1 MRRRDFLA
9 GLSGMAAWSLAARA
23 QQGEPVRRVG
33 VLFATA
39 GTSEED
45 ALMETFETTL
55 RSLGWVEGRN
65 LELHKRLIVPLGEN
79 AAQQA
84 KELIGLKPDV
94 LLASPTSAVLA
105 LQRETET
112 VPIVFIGVSDD
123 SIVPNIAR
131 PGGNLTGFSTLA
143 LPVVGKGLELF
154 KKIAPN
160 VTRIEA
166 LFSPSSPI
174 SLTYFHAAETAAQ
187 SLGITMTAA
196 EVRDRSELE
205 RAVGEF
211 AREPNSGL
219 YLLPDSFTSTN
230 RDLVVEL
237 AARYRLPAVY
247 GRRIFVEQGGL
258 MSFDRGNRAEE
269 YRGAASYV
277 NRILRGERPGDLPVQ
292 QPTRFE
298 LVLNLKTAR
307 ALGLVIPETLLA
319 TADKV
324 IE

>member
-9 GLSGMAAWSLAARA
+9 GLSGMAAWSFAARA
-23 QQGEPVRRVG
+23 QQNERVRRVG
-33 VLFATA
+33 VLSATA

-65 LELHKRLIVPLGEN
+65 LELHKRWIGPLGEDV
-79 AAQQA
+79 AQQA
-84 KELIGLKPDV
+84 KELIALKPDV
-94 LLASPTSAVLA
+94 LMAGPTSAVLA

-112 VPIVFIGVSDD
+112 IPIVFIGVSDE

-143 LPVVGKGLELF
+143 SLVVGKGLELF
-154 KKIAPN
+154 KEIAPN

-174 SLTYFHAAETAAQ
+174 SRTYFHAAQTAAQ

-205 RAVGEF
+205 RAVMEF

-237 AARYRLPAVY
+237 PARYRLPAVY
-247 GRRIFVEQGGL
+247 GRRIFVERGGL

-277 NRILRGERPGDLPVQ
+277 NRILRGEKPGDLPVQ

-298 LVLNLKTAR
+298 FVLNLKTAK
-307 ALGLVIPETLLA
+307 ALGLTVPEVLLA
-319 TADKV
+319 TADEV
-324 IE
+324 IQ